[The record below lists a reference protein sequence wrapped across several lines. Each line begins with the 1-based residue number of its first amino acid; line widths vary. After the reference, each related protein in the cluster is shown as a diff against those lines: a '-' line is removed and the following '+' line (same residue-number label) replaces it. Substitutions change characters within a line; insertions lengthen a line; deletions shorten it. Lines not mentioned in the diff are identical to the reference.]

1 VNVQQVFRWR
11 RIAALM
17 MGAVLL
23 VVGCG
28 NAATSSAPAASE
40 AASAAPAASEAA
52 SAAPAASE
60 ATFESSCGEGTGQAA
75 SGDPIKV
82 GAIMTNAQGIDF
94 SHGPNGAK
102 AFFDCVNA
110 NGGIHGRPIA
120 YTIENDEVD
129 PQKADQLASRL
140 IGDDGVVAFVGNSS
154 YVDCAANAATY
165 NAGGFAVIYSVG
177 VPRECFESPAI
188 AATNLGPLYSGLGAA
203 QYAVEKL
210 GAKKI
215 VAVTGDTPAT
225 VPYVIAGIKEYTDSI
240 GLPFE
245 GIVSPLPVADPQS
258 VAAQIV
264 GAAGEGGAAVLV
276 FPEPFDSAVM
286 KGAEAAGIQDQIIWT
301 CATPC
306 NDLNFDTAMGPDWRG
321 KVYINSELN
330 LTNSTGSDNQLW
342 LAVMDKYATPDD
354 PRDTF
359 SQAGFLTA
367 KIFVDT
373 VLTLDASQLTKE
385 GINTAIKAVSGY
397 ETDLECKPWYFGPA
411 DEHVPNN
418 ADITIVVGPDGQFQE
433 VQGCT
438 DIWPNTQL
446 TRIRAAE

>member
-1 VNVQQVFRWR
+1 VSVQQLLRSR
-11 RIAALM
+11 ATTAL
-17 MGAVLL
+17 AIVAI
-23 VVGCG
+23 VVAGCG
-28 NAATSSAPAASE
+28 TAASPSAPGTSATAAAPSTSAAASPPASAPAT
-40 AASAAPAASEAA
+40 
-52 SAAPAASE
+52 
-60 ATFESSCGEGTGQAA
+60 TFESSCGDGTGQAA

-102 AFFDCVNA
+102 AFFACVNA
-110 NGGIHGRPIA
+110 NGGIHGRPIE
-120 YTIENDEVD
+120 YLIENDEVD
-129 PQKADQLASRL
+129 PQKADQLATRL

-165 NAGGFAVIYSVG
+165 NSSGFAVIYSVG

-188 AATNLGPLYSGLGAA
+188 AATNTGPLYSGLGAA

-225 VPYVIAGIKEYTDSI
+225 NPYVTAGIKEYADSVNI
-240 GLPFE
+240 PFE
-245 GIVSPLPVADPQS
+245 GIVSPLPVTDPQS
-258 VAAQIV
+258 VAAQIAQ
-264 GAAGEGGAAVLV
+264 AAGDGGAAVLV

-286 KGAEAAGIQDQIIWT
+286 KGAEAAGINDKVIWT

-306 NDLNFDTAMGPDWRG
+306 NDLNFDAAMGPDWRG
-321 KVYINSELN
+321 KVFINSELN
-330 LTNSTGSDNQLW
+330 LTNSTGADNQLW
-342 LAVMDKYATPDD
+342 LAVMDKYATADD

-373 VLTLDASQLTKE
+373 VLGLDESQLTKE
-385 GINTAIKAVSGY
+385 GINAAIKAVNGY
-397 ETDLECKPWYFGPA
+397 ETDLECKPWYFGSA
-411 DEHVPNN
+411 TEHVPNN
-418 ADITIVVGPDGQFQE
+418 ADRTIIVGPDGQFQE
-433 VQGCT
+433 AQGCT
-438 DIWPNTQL
+438 DIWANEQL
-446 TRIRAAE
+446 TRIRASE